1 MSAGDAVVV
10 GATSGA
16 VPGGALAGVVM
27 PSVALS
33 LRAPRCGARLFLSAP
48 HSFSLLSKVAG
59 HWEGRRGAS
68 GGMAPGGGVA
78 LQLRQ
83 RVTGGATGAVALL
96 PRAAGDAVDVAYPS
110 GEVVVFSEVSA
121 SGALSDAPVVLRP
134 GAEDGETTASGS
146 GRIVCAW
153 APGEERR
160 GLLAVGAHGAVHLY
174 APSHASG
181 DANVGDAWMRVDRI
195 ALDADAT
202 ALTWTDDGEAIAVAT
217 SSGFVGAFE
226 WHVAKWEPPTTGEE
240 ASPSS
245 SPSSDNAEWRRRG
258 RAPVAQELIAAGTS
272 TAAAIITAGTG
283 SRRAF
288 LWRCGGDAT
297 RGTRREGRETLTHPA
312 PVVDASIVNS
322 QSTRPPLSSDRALTV
337 AADGAVRLW
346 TTAHRG
352 AIGGSHHE
360 RDTMRQALVIQTHGP
375 DLFAAKWLSVTG
387 GEYVVGVSRDGYVR
401 AWRVVGAEGSNL
413 GQGLTIPRAH
423 LWTTVRISSGGYERV
438 NAGNASWT
446 CEPVGV
452 SGRTARIRFA
462 SVEAGTSFRDVRL
475 DEPRFQKDD
484 DADADDDDADAS
496 ASASFIGHGARVTRV
511 ICSVCAKSGDSTVVT
526 ADDAGGALAWRV
538 TAAGTLTPTG
548 NARDEIRTAAVHTHE
563 PTDTHVGIH
572 EGVPS
577 DAVAVAPAPF
587 GDVLA
592 VAFADGKVAV
602 YEAESTYPC
611 GTFTLESE
619 IISHGDETL
628 SSSISEPVML
638 RWFDA
643 GAGCLLLATCA
654 GPAVSVYARVPGND
668 FGVHS
673 SRSSVTS
680 PWTMLRHRLFHE
692 NVSACAWTA
701 RGESLVVGVGR
712 EVLALGS
719 GAGLAM
725 ALATEAAPAREYH
738 PSVLLDW
745 LARGEVGRARL
756 AARHVLE
763 HLRAIG
769 DGEAV
774 ASRGG
779 LAPVPIAELV
789 AEGDRVESRAEANV
803 PIDSGSSSA
812 AQSSE
817 HDVPEFDANA
827 FGGFAGFAPAPS
839 KPKPLFA
846 FGQDLPAADDEK
858 TAGAE
863 RTAPGRRVRAPVR
876 HERFSAA
883 EAEEGAELVA
893 AHGDVLLDLGS
904 DGRMALLG
912 ALDALVDADG
922 GTDSYGQIDEAGRR
936 FRMLSRERQLRS
948 HRDEGRLDAYGP
960 RGMELAWA
968 LQCDTQD
975 ALLSSVLNDESNKAW
990 KDLRRLGVPL
1000 WLRDTGELHRLV
1012 DAAARAEFAATRDP
1026 GGENPCALLYAALG
1040 RTSVLAGLFKASR
1053 ETRLA
1058 EFLSRNFAEDRHRE
1072 AALKNAYALMSKR
1085 RYSFAAAFFVLAGQH
1100 ADAAALVW
1108 RRLGDLSLA
1117 VTVARFAPADA
1128 NTSNPSVDTGAP
1140 FTRVGSARNDAGI
1153 VSGGGASDDGM
1164 ISMDAFA
1171 GFGAMDGGSSTANAS
1186 EGRVN
1191 AAAVDPRTADAEA
1204 PLPASLP
1211 PLVKDFLRREV
1222 VPSFEGDGW
1231 TLAAVRWMCGD
1242 GREAVTTLSSLASS
1256 ADLCRFI
1263 SARKALRRVAPRLA
1277 DAAADA
1283 ARAGTVRLILAL
1295 ERCGMPLA
1303 ALERCGGDAES
1314 GGFLRGRLAAAA
1326 ALAAEACSSLNP
1338 ESRVRE
1344 CIDALQ
1350 RHVAVPVAEVR
1361 ESLMRRRELA
1371 MRAAANVD
1379 FDSNGDDDLN
1389 VDDDSARAAA
1399 APSLGS
1405 PRFATL
1411 ERIRVGGT
1419 KRRVSNE
1426 DRTPMSPTTPSP
1438 RASHGGNFLQSGFDV
1453 FVNTSFTP
1461 TKPAGP
1467 APSIRALRTPLEIA
1481 KLTGDAFYG
1490 ACLNPAAPHQ
1500 LGLAAVKKGLVVA
1513 DLRQLGADADVNG
1526 RAALE
1531 SAAAVPRDATL
1542 WSGGGMNTWPNESWW
1557 APGGRE
1563 VDERMPGVGPRRVPD
1578 PVYPIFHGG
1587 GSMYPSGDWS
1597 TAAAAA
1603 ARAVEESSP
1612 SKTPERTRWT
1622 TREASTDVPARCVA
1636 SHPLHPIL
1644 LAGAAAGTA
1653 VLWRFDEDADDDGGR
1668 AGEVAI
1674 PRAKDGSPVTAV
1686 PWSPGTGAG
1695 FAIGGWNGDLCAFRS
1710 DGDLGK
1716 PSSHWTP
1723 QYKDSR
1729 VEALTYLSPMT
1740 IAAVGKNLCATEYDD
1755 GVGASVMLW
1764 DTLCASR
1771 PAGAFS
1777 PHDGSATAVT
1787 TLAGW
1792 DAGCGAGPWP
1802 LVATAGRNGDVAAH
1816 DLRLLGGSADGARSV
1831 LWRSCGRSG
1840 GDGHSAKVTA
1850 LASVGSRGGSRGL
1863 LVSGCKDGDV
1873 RVWRGDTGDHVQR
1886 VHGAHER
1893 HTFVAPRGGG
1903 QNMVYVGVSDI
1914 VALEDAGVL
1923 TCGGDGTVK
1932 LFRLTNEAFGLAGEG
1947 GA

>member
-1 MSAGDAVVV
+1 
-10 GATSGA
+10 
-16 VPGGALAGVVM
+16 
-27 PSVALS
+27 
-33 LRAPRCGARLFLSAP
+33 
-48 HSFSLLSKVAG
+48 
-59 HWEGRRGAS
+59 
-68 GGMAPGGGVA
+68 MAPGGGVA
-78 LQLRQ
+78 LELRQ
-83 RVTGGATGAVALL
+83 RVTGGATGVVALL

-110 GEVVVFSEVSA
+110 GEVVVVSEVSA

-160 GLLAVGAHGAVHLY
+160 GLLAVGAQGAVHLY
-174 APSHASG
+174 APSHASD
-181 DANVGDAWMRVDRI
+181 DAKVGDAWMRVDRI

-202 ALTWTDDGEAIAVAT
+202 ALTWTDDGETVAVAT

-226 WHVAKWEPPTTGEE
+226 WRVAKWEPPTTGEE

-245 SPSSDNAEWRRRG
+245 SPSSDNAEWGRRG
-258 RAPVAQELIAAGTS
+258 RAPVAQALIAAGTS

-288 LWRCGGDAT
+288 LWRGGGDA
-297 RGTRREGRETLTHPA
+297 RYEGRETLTHPA

-322 QSTRPPLSSDRALTV
+322 QSTRPGPAQLCALTV

-360 RDTMRQALVIQTHGP
+360 GDTMRQALVIQTHGP
-375 DLFAAKWLSVTG
+375 DLFAAKWLSVSD

-401 AWRVVGAEGSNL
+401 AWRVVGAEGSSV
-413 GQGLTIPRAH
+413 GRGLTIPRAH
-423 LWTTVRISSGGYERV
+423 LWTTVRISSGGFERV

-484 DADADDDDADAS
+484 DADVNDDDADAC

-511 ICSVCAKSGDSTVVT
+511 ICSVCAQSGDSTAVT

-538 TAAGTLTPTG
+538 TAAGTLTPAG
-548 NARDEIRTAAVHTHE
+548 NASDEIRTAAVHTHE

-592 VAFADGKVAV
+592 VAFASGKVAV
-602 YEAESTYPC
+602 YEAESTYPR

-619 IISHGDETL
+619 IEIITHGDESE
-628 SSSISEPVML
+628 SSSTSEPVML

-654 GPAVSVYARVPGND
+654 GPAVSIYARVPGSND

-680 PWTMLRHRLFHE
+680 PWTMLRHRLFHA
-692 NVSACAWTA
+692 NISACAWTA

-756 AARHVLE
+756 AARHALE

-769 DGEAV
+769 DGEAGEG
-774 ASRGG
+774 SRGG
-779 LAPVPIAELV
+779 LAPVPIAELF
-789 AEGDRVESRAEANV
+789 AEGDGVESKAEANV
-803 PIDSGSSSA
+803 PIDFDAAAFGFGSA
-812 AQSSE
+812 PKVAQSSE

-827 FGGFAGFAPAPS
+827 FGGFAGFAPAPP

-883 EAEEGAELVA
+883 EAEEGAKLVA
-893 AHGDVLLDLGS
+893 AHGDVLVGLGS

-960 RGMELAWA
+960 RGVELAWA

-975 ALLSSVLNDESNKAW
+975 ALLSSVLNDESKDKSW
-990 KDLRRLGVPL
+990 KDLRRLGAPL
-1000 WLRDTGELHRLV
+1000 WLRDTGELRRLV

-1072 AALKNAYALMSKR
+1072 AALKNAYALMSKH

-1140 FTRVGSARNDAGI
+1140 FTRVGSARNDAG
-1153 VSGGGASDDGM
+1153 VVGGGGASDDGM

-1186 EGRVN
+1186 ESQVN
-1191 AAAVDPRTADAEA
+1191 AASAAADPRTADAEA

-1222 VPSFEGDGW
+1222 VPSLEGDGW

-1256 ADLCRFI
+1256 ADLCGFI

-1283 ARAGTVRLILAL
+1283 GRVGTVRLILAL

-1326 ALAAEACSSLNP
+1326 LAAEACAAEACSSLNP

-1350 RHVAVPVAEVR
+1350 RHVAIPVAEVR

-1379 FDSNGDDDLN
+1379 FDLNGDDDLNVDVDLN

-1411 ERIRVGGT
+1411 ERICVGGT

-1438 RASHGGNFLQSGFDV
+1438 RASHGGTFLQSGFDV

-1461 TKPAGP
+1461 TKPTGP

-1513 DLRQLGADADVNG
+1513 DLRRLGADADANG

-1531 SAAAVPRDATL
+1531 SAAPVPRDPTL
-1542 WSGGGMNTWPNESWW
+1542 WSVGDMNTWPNESWW
-1557 APGGRE
+1557 TPGGRE
-1563 VDERMPGVGPRRVPD
+1563 VDERMPRRVPD

-1612 SKTPERTRWT
+1612 SKTSERTRRT
-1622 TREASTDVPARCVA
+1622 PREASTDVSARCVA
-1636 SHPLHPIL
+1636 SHPRRPVL
-1644 LAGAAAGTA
+1644 LAGAAAGAA
-1653 VLWRFDEDADDDGGR
+1653 VLWRFDDDGDEDGGR

-1686 PWSPGTGAG
+1686 AWSPGTGAG

-1716 PSSHWTP
+1716 PTSHWTP
-1723 QYKDSR
+1723 RYKDSR

-1740 IAAVGKNLCATEYDD
+1740 IAAVGKNLCATEYDNTLA
-1755 GVGASVMLW
+1755 ASVMLW
-1764 DTLCASR
+1764 DTLCPSR

-1777 PHDGSATAVT
+1777 PHEGGATAVT
-1787 TLAGW
+1787 TLAGC

-1840 GDGHSAKVTA
+1840 GGECHSAKVTA
-1850 LASVGSRGGSRGL
+1850 LASVGTRGSSRGL

-1903 QNMVYVGVSDI
+1903 QNMVYVGVSYI
-1914 VALEDAGVL
+1914 EALEDAGVL

>member
-1 MSAGDAVVV
+1 
-10 GATSGA
+10 
-16 VPGGALAGVVM
+16 
-27 PSVALS
+27 
-33 LRAPRCGARLFLSAP
+33 
-48 HSFSLLSKVAG
+48 
-59 HWEGRRGAS
+59 
-68 GGMAPGGGVA
+68 MAPGGGVA
-78 LQLRQ
+78 LELRQ

-110 GEVVVFSEVSA
+110 GEVVVVSEVSA

-160 GLLAVGAHGAVHLY
+160 GLLAVGAQGAVHLY

-181 DANVGDAWMRVDRI
+181 DAKVGDAWMRVDRI

-226 WHVAKWEPPTTGEE
+226 WRVAKWEPPTTGEE
-240 ASPSS
+240 A

-258 RAPVAQELIAAGTS
+258 RAPVAQALIAAGTS

-288 LWRCGGDAT
+288 LWRGGGDAQY
-297 RGTRREGRETLTHPA
+297 EGRETLTHPA

-322 QSTRPPLSSDRALTV
+322 QSTRPGPAQLCALTV

-352 AIGGSHHE
+352 SIGGGHHE
-360 RDTMRQALVIQTHGP
+360 GDTMRQALVIQTHGP
-375 DLFAAKWLSVTG
+375 DLFAAKWLSVSG

-401 AWRVVGAEGSNL
+401 AWRVVGAEGSSL
-413 GQGLTIPRAH
+413 GRGLTIPRAH

-475 DEPRFQKDD
+475 DEPRFPKDD

-511 ICSVCAKSGDSTVVT
+511 ICSVCAQSGDSTAVT

-538 TAAGTLTPTG
+538 TAAGTLTPAG
-548 NARDEIRTAAVHTHE
+548 NARDEIRTAAVHTYE

-587 GDVLA
+587 GEVLA
-592 VAFADGKVAV
+592 VAFASGKVAV
-602 YEAESTYPC
+602 YEAESTYPR

-619 IISHGDETL
+619 IEIISHGDGK
-628 SSSISEPVML
+628 SSSSVSEPVML

-654 GPAVSVYARVPGND
+654 GPAVSVYARVPGSND

-673 SRSSVTS
+673 SRSSVVS
-680 PWTMLRHRLFHE
+680 PWTMLRHRLFHA

-756 AARHVLE
+756 AARYALA

-769 DGEAV
+769 DGEAGEG
-774 ASRGG
+774 SRGG

-789 AEGDRVESRAEANV
+789 AEGDRVESKAEANV
-803 PIDSGSSSA
+803 PIDFDSSSEA

-846 FGQDLPAADDEK
+846 FGQDLPAADDDK

-893 AHGDVLLDLGS
+893 AHGDVLVGLGS

-936 FRMLSRERQLRS
+936 FRMLSRERKLRS
-948 HRDEGRLDAYGP
+948 HRDEGRLDAHGP
-960 RGMELAWA
+960 RGVELAWA

-975 ALLSSVLNDESNKAW
+975 ALLSSVLNDESKDKSW
-990 KDLRRLGVPL
+990 KDLRRLGAPL
-1000 WLRDTGELHRLV
+1000 WLRDTGELRRLV

-1072 AALKNAYALMSKR
+1072 AALKNAYALMSKH

-1128 NTSNPSVDTGAP
+1128 NASNPSVDTGAP

-1153 VSGGGASDDGM
+1153 V
-1164 ISMDAFA
+1164 
-1171 GFGAMDGGSSTANAS
+1171 
-1186 EGRVN
+1186 GR
-1191 AAAVDPRTADAEA
+1191 
-1204 PLPASLP
+1204 
-1211 PLVKDFLRREV
+1211 
-1222 VPSFEGDGW
+1222 
-1231 TLAAVRWMCGD
+1231 
-1242 GREAVTTLSSLASS
+1242 
-1256 ADLCRFI
+1256 
-1263 SARKALRRVAPRLA
+1263 
-1277 DAAADA
+1277 
-1283 ARAGTVRLILAL
+1283 
-1295 ERCGMPLA
+1295 
-1303 ALERCGGDAES
+1303 
-1314 GGFLRGRLAAAA
+1314 
-1326 ALAAEACSSLNP
+1326 
-1338 ESRVRE
+1338 
-1344 CIDALQ
+1344 
-1350 RHVAVPVAEVR
+1350 
-1361 ESLMRRRELA
+1361 RRRERRRHDIDGRL
-1371 MRAAANVD
+1371 RGLWRD
-1379 FDSNGDDDLN
+1379 GRRILH
-1389 VDDDSARAAA
+1389 R
-1399 APSLGS
+1399 
-1405 PRFATL
+1405 
-1411 ERIRVGGT
+1411 ERIRGSGE
-1419 KRRVSNE
+1419 RRS
-1426 DRTPMSPTTPSP
+1426 
-1438 RASHGGNFLQSGFDV
+1438 
-1453 FVNTSFTP
+1453 
-1461 TKPAGP
+1461 
-1467 APSIRALRTPLEIA
+1467 
-1481 KLTGDAFYG
+1481 
-1490 ACLNPAAPHQ
+1490 
-1500 LGLAAVKKGLVVA
+1500 
-1513 DLRQLGADADVNG
+1513 
-1526 RAALE
+1526 
-1531 SAAAVPRDATL
+1531 
-1542 WSGGGMNTWPNESWW
+1542 
-1557 APGGRE
+1557 
-1563 VDERMPGVGPRRVPD
+1563 
-1578 PVYPIFHGG
+1578 
-1587 GSMYPSGDWS
+1587 
-1597 TAAAAA
+1597 
-1603 ARAVEESSP
+1603 
-1612 SKTPERTRWT
+1612 
-1622 TREASTDVPARCVA
+1622 
-1636 SHPLHPIL
+1636 
-1644 LAGAAAGTA
+1644 
-1653 VLWRFDEDADDDGGR
+1653 
-1668 AGEVAI
+1668 
-1674 PRAKDGSPVTAV
+1674 
-1686 PWSPGTGAG
+1686 
-1695 FAIGGWNGDLCAFRS
+1695 
-1710 DGDLGK
+1710 
-1716 PSSHWTP
+1716 
-1723 QYKDSR
+1723 
-1729 VEALTYLSPMT
+1729 
-1740 IAAVGKNLCATEYDD
+1740 
-1755 GVGASVMLW
+1755 
-1764 DTLCASR
+1764 
-1771 PAGAFS
+1771 
-1777 PHDGSATAVT
+1777 
-1787 TLAGW
+1787 
-1792 DAGCGAGPWP
+1792 
-1802 LVATAGRNGDVAAH
+1802 
-1816 DLRLLGGSADGARSV
+1816 
-1831 LWRSCGRSG
+1831 
-1840 GDGHSAKVTA
+1840 
-1850 LASVGSRGGSRGL
+1850 SRGGS
-1863 LVSGCKDGDV
+1863 
-1873 RVWRGDTGDHVQR
+1873 
-1886 VHGAHER
+1886 
-1893 HTFVAPRGGG
+1893 
-1903 QNMVYVGVSDI
+1903 
-1914 VALEDAGVL
+1914 ED
-1923 TCGGDGTVK
+1923 
-1932 LFRLTNEAFGLAGEG
+1932 R
-1947 GA
+1947 